1 MGNYIRGNERR
12 AHNGGSM
19 RRNVN
24 RWLVGAAVVA
34 ALVGLGGIGN
44 TAEAQ
49 TATSNLRGYVTGPGG
64 APLADAQV
72 MARELTTNQTR
83 GTITNASGFYYA
95 GGLRPGAYEVSLR
108 RVGFAPQTRTVQ
120 LPIGETVDLNFSTE
134 QVATQLAAV
143 EVQGTRGGTT
153 TRTSE
158 VGTNISREQID
169 NLPNFERNVLDLAK
183 LVPGVMAADV
193 TSTDKTI
200 RAGGQPAEAVNIFV
214 DGASYKNDI
223 LRGGIVGQD
232 ASKGNPLPQGAI
244 QEFRVLTQN
253 YKAEYQRASSLIIVA
268 TTKTGTNHTEAD
280 AFAYGVGK
288 AYVARDYFTMKRN
301 GARPNYDRLQAGGN
315 IGGPIVKD
323 KLFYFGTYELN
334 FRDEPAYILVGGDS
348 SRASPSLLQQL
359 RGYTGLQQQQFRE
372 HLGLGKIT
380 WNQSDRNTLDAS
392 VTLRHDNDFRN
403 FGAQKSFESAEN
415 MRVNTTTGI
424 VNFKHAGDRW
434 LNETQLGGQAF
445 QWNPTAKD
453 FNTIGKDYIGLM
465 RIGGNSTNQDF
476 KQTRLTLRNDVT
488 RGGVQLAGD
497 HVFKMGASVDFLDY
511 SGTKYIFGNPE
522 FAFAYDSANGVP
534 SSQVNRWQTPLRVT
548 AGFGNP
554 TMKMNNQQFGLYA
567 QDDWSVGRNLVLN
580 LGIRWDAET
589 NGINN
594 TYKTP
599 LALADTLRTE
609 YSAGRLVATR
619 NTASNPAVPVNVISQ
634 LGGIENY
641 ITTGRSTRPIYW
653 KEFQPRLGASYDLS
667 GDGRTVI
674 FGGAGLYYDRNYW
687 NKLFDEQFRRQYSQ
701 ITVNFSDNCAGAP
714 NCAAFDPK
722 YYDPAQVRQLAVTAG
737 KPEVFLV
744 KNDMTP
750 PHSYQASLGIRH
762 QFSRNLVTLSYN
774 GLQGRNYMNF
784 IRGGPWGGGSTPY
797 STVFVA
803 DDRVKTRYN
812 AVELQVERP
821 LVAES
826 RWGGQLAYTLGKA
839 EEQGQS
845 WDIFWGFNDQ
855 YPSVPEMPWRRQPG
869 DQRHLIVANGIAR
882 APFGV
887 LASAIVTLGSGITVN
902 ANDQT
907 LGTGIGQVRS
917 YIFTP
922 PARAFLGIG
931 HVFAFQNLDFRLQ
944 KDLDFLAG
952 QRASV
957 LVDLFNAFNSANFG
971 CYNTDIRPGNTQY
984 GTPGCA
990 GLGRRLQVGI
1000 RYGFRPTSAAAR
1012 E

>member
-1 MGNYIRGNERR
+1 
-12 AHNGGSM
+12 M

-24 RWLVGAAVVA
+24 RWLGGAAVVA
-34 ALVGLGGIGN
+34 ALLGLGGSGN
-44 TAEAQ
+44 TAGAQ

-64 APLADAQV
+64 APVGDAQV
-72 MARELTTNQTR
+72 VARSTATNQTR
-83 GTITNASGFYYA
+83 GTMTNASGFYYIA
-95 GGLRPGAYEVSLR
+95 GLRPGAYEVSLR
-108 RVGFAPQTRTVQ
+108 RVGFTPQTRTVQ
-120 LPIGETVDLNFSTE
+120 LPIGETVDLAFSTE

-143 EVQGTRGGTT
+143 QVQGTRSGTS

-169 NLPNFERNVLDLAK
+169 NLPNYERNVLDLAK
-183 LVPGVMAADV
+183 LVPGVMAQDV
-193 TSTDKTI
+193 NNSDKFI

-214 DGASYKNDI
+214 DGASYKNDV
-223 LRGGIVGQD
+223 LRGGVVGQD

-253 YKAEYQRASSLIIVA
+253 YKAEYQRASSLVIVA

-288 AYVARDYFTMKRN
+288 SYVARDYFTAKRG

-315 IGGPIVKD
+315 IGGPIIKD

-334 FRDEPAYILVGGDS
+334 FRDEPAYILLGSDTL
-348 SRASPSLLQQL
+348 RAPTALRQQL
-359 RGYTGLQQQQFRE
+359 AGYTGLQQQQFRE

-380 WNQSDRNTLDAS
+380 WNQSERNTLDAS
-392 VTLRHDNDFRN
+392 VTVRHDNDFRG
-403 FGAQKSFESAEN
+403 FGGQTAFEASEN
-415 MRVNTTTGI
+415 MRVNTTTG
-424 VNFKHAGDRW
+424 VLNFKHAGDRW
-434 LNETQLGGQAF
+434 LNETQLGAQYF
-445 QWNPTAKD
+445 QWNPTATN
-453 FNTIGKDYIGLM
+453 FGTIGKDYIGLL
-465 RIGGNSTNQDF
+465 RIGGKDTDQDF
-476 KQTRLTLRNDVT
+476 KQSRITLRNDVT

-497 HVFKMGASVDFLDY
+497 HVFKMGASVDLLGY
-511 SGTKYIFGNPE
+511 SGTKFFNGNPV
-522 FAFAYDSANGVP
+522 FTYAYDSAPGATP
-534 SSQVNRWQTPLRVT
+534 AQVNRWQTPVRVVS
-548 AGFGNP
+548 GFGDP
-554 TMKMNNQQFGLYA
+554 TIKMNNQQFGLYA
-567 QDDWSVGRNLVLN
+567 QDDWSVSRNLVLN

-594 TYKTP
+594 TYRTP
-599 LALADTLRTE
+599 QALADTLRAE
-609 YSAGRLVATR
+609 YSANRLYATQ
-619 NTASNPAVPVNVISQ
+619 NTPGNCCVPVNVISQ
-634 LGGIENY
+634 LGGIDNY

-653 KEFQPRLGASYDLS
+653 KEFQPRLGASYDLM

-687 NKLFDEQFRRQYSQ
+687 NTLFDEQFRRQYSV
-701 ITVNFSDNCAGAP
+701 ITVNFSNNCAGAP
-714 NCAAFDPK
+714 NCAAWDPK
-722 YYDPAQVRQLAVTAG
+722 YYDRTQLRQLSVTAG

-744 KNDMTP
+744 KNDMIP
-750 PHSYQASLGIRH
+750 PHSYQTSFGIRH

-812 AVELQVERP
+812 ALELQVERP
-821 LVAES
+821 LIAES
-826 RWGGQLAYTLGKA
+826 RWGGQLAYTLSKA

-845 WDIFWGFNDQ
+845 TDIFWGFDDR
-855 YPSVPEMPWRRQPG
+855 YPTVANLPWRRQPG
-869 DQRHLIVANGIAR
+869 NQTHLLVTNGIVR
-882 APFGV
+882 APFGF

-907 LGTGIGQVRS
+907 LGTGVGQVRS
-917 YIFTP
+917 YVFTP
-922 PARAFLGIG
+922 PPRAFLGVG

-971 CYNTDIRPGNTQY
+971 CYNTDIRPGNTGY

-1000 RYGFRPTSAAAR
+1000 RYGFRPASSGVR